1 MGEMESWANLCRC
14 CLSPDSEVSLLD
26 EVNNVKEKFLEI
38 TTVEVDETDGLP
50 QKLCSDCFS
59 IMTSAYQFRR
69 QCIKMDTELKLQLE
83 ALLQQTKENEEAME
97 EQESQGTISDSDDIS
112 NNPMKQLEAIIKKEP
127 TDSDDDYYYVL
138 VIDDPKDKDSKGNVV
153 NIQQIQNMTETTD
166 TLDTADLEDTTES
179 VEKENT
185 VNNVKSEPNDFN
197 IEQHEP
203 VQEHH
208 EISQPSETFE
218 NSYDSFLMS
227 NTKVPINVPATI
239 LENEEE
245 SQETDDQ
252 HFDHAMDIDETQDSN
267 SQEQDYTLALD
278 GQDKDIE
285 EVITGEL
292 DGTIQL
298 QDKNNSIIK
307 ILTTAG
313 PNGTILLKDSN
324 GVQYLTTDTQLITA
338 NAGEDGDGLN
348 QEEVIF
354 CEGDESQ
361 FKILNCDGSEL
372 VIEYA
377 DGDQIATVLQQ
388 EDGTFLCDCGEQF
401 ADLGEYEKHQY
412 RHNPAGDHLCNLCGK
427 GFETAEILTGHML
440 LHSSGN
446 SSVISCPFCEQ
457 LIRRNALT
465 QHIKYSHNNVK
476 PECNICFKT
485 FANPNNLKRH
495 QMIHTGQREFECDL
509 CLKRFHQKITMQT
522 HRLTH
527 LNPFSCN
534 QCDQTFENKASVQLH
549 KDSDNCSRSKMKK
562 VKDELLKT
570 VKQEITTNLGKLL
583 GYACSLCKKMFSLES
598 ALEQHVE
605 VTHMLDPSELLC
617 SECGEVLP
625 SKQDM
630 QTHIMTHKN
639 YKHKHLKRFECK
651 ICGKGCSSQAMLLMH
666 ERVHTNER
674 PFPCALC
681 SLRFKTKTH
690 LRTHQLTHTREKKF
704 GCSVCMKFFALKGN
718 LVVHLRT
725 HTGERPYSCTLCGE
739 SFIDSKY
746 LKKHKLKKH
755 AIENVPWNQY

>member
-1 MGEMESWANLCRC
+1 MESWANLCRC
-14 CLSPDSEVSLLD
+14 CLSPDSEVSILD
-26 EVNNVKEKFLEI
+26 DVNNVKEKFLEI
-38 TTVEVDETDGLP
+38 TTVEVDESDGLP
-50 QKLCSDCFS
+50 QKLCGDCFS

-83 ALLQQTKENEEAME
+83 ALLQQNKENEEAME
-97 EQESQGTISDSDDIS
+97 EQESQAASDDDIA

-138 VIDDPKDKDSKGNVV
+138 VIDDPKDKDSKENAVK
-153 NIQQIQNMTETTD
+153 NQLLQEIEEITDQTD
-166 TLDTADLEDTTES
+166 TLDTTEAVDTTEP

-185 VNNVKSEPNDFN
+185 VNNVKLEPNDSS
-197 IEQHEP
+197 IEHNEP
-203 VQEHH
+203 IKEHQE
-208 EISQPSETFE
+208 ITQPSETFE

-245 SQETDDQ
+245 SQETDEH

-267 SQEQDYTLALD
+267 SQEQNYTLALH

-324 GVQYLTTDTQLITA
+324 GVQYLTTDTQLITT
-338 NAGEDGDGLN
+338 NTGEDGDGLN

-401 ADLGEYEKHQY
+401 ADLG
-412 RHNPAGDHLCNLCGK
+412 D
-427 GFETAEILTGHML
+427 
-440 LHSSGN
+440 SN
-446 SSVISCPFCEQ
+446 SSVIACPFCDQ

-534 QCDQTFENKASVQLH
+534 QCDQTFENKASMQLH
-549 KDSDNCSRSKMKK
+549 KDSDSCSRSKMKK

-630 QTHIMTHKN
+630 QTHIATHKN
-639 YKHKHLKRFECK
+639 YKQKHLKRFECK